1 MTIRAGARTY
11 CGMRSLP
18 RLAAALVVAL
28 VAAPALA
35 QEDEGDPVAEPEV
48 AAAADSAA
56 VAADSLAEEAE
67 SAGEPAPEVAHV
79 VPSLEGLAK
88 VAISYRDM
96 VPAAPGAET
105 QVEIWRGAAGQVLR
119 FVTGGTAWAVVVRPP
134 GGSGAYTLRDRDC
147 SGAFAEDVAAG
158 TPLEVPACAT
168 SGGAAGSD
176 ADEDEDDDDD

>member
-1 MTIRAGARTY
+1 MTIRADARTY

-18 RLAAALVVAL
+18 HLAAALVAAL

-35 QEDEGDPVAEPEV
+35 QDDGGEPVAEPEA

-56 VAADSLAEEAE
+56 VAADSLAAEAE

-96 VPAAPGAET
+96 VAAAPGAET
-105 QVEIWRGAAGQVLR
+105 QVEIWRGATGQVLR

-134 GGSGAYTLRDRDC
+134 GGSGAYTLRDGDC

-168 SGGAAGSD
+168 TAGAAGPD
-176 ADEDEDDDDD
+176 ADDEDDD

>member
-1 MTIRAGARTY
+1 
-11 CGMRSLP
+11 MRSLP

-35 QEDEGDPVAEPEV
+35 QEDEGDPVAEPE
-48 AAAADSAA
+48 A
-56 VAADSLAEEAE
+56 
-67 SAGEPAPEVAHV
+67 APEVAHV
-79 VPSLEGLAK
+79 VPSLEGLTK
-88 VAISYRDM
+88 VAITYRDM
-96 VPAAPGAET
+96 LPAAPGAET

-158 TPLEVPACAT
+158 TPLEVPACAA
-168 SGGAAGSD
+168 SGGAAGPD
-176 ADEDEDDDDD
+176 ADDD